1 MPMIRHVFRG
11 ALLAVLFAAAPP
23 LGAQQSLTLQ
33 QTVELAQRQ
42 GLLAQ
47 AAHESLVAARARD
60 RAYGARLLPQVTLG
74 GTVPDY
80 SRAIVPVIQPDGSQ
94 LFTPLQQTT
103 SQLGLNVTQKLP
115 FTGGNLTVSS
125 SLQQFRMSGAQ
136 QIHTWTSVPVTV
148 SLQQGILRPNTIR
161 WDTRAQD
168 LTTEVA
174 ERQYLE
180 SRENVALQAANAF
193 FDLYSAGS
201 ARDNA
206 ERNVAVNDTLY
217 TLNKGRFQVGKIGEN
232 DLLQSELAVLRA
244 RTALDAAN
252 LDYDRALAAFRL
264 AVNLPA
270 GADVR
275 IVVTSDLPRMH
286 IDTAMAVQQALRNSS
301 AIAGLELQDVQA
313 RRAVTEAR
321 LSTGVGATL
330 QASFGFNASGSG
342 PTAAYSNLLQA
353 QQLSLGVQ
361 VPLIQWGAHSDDIQA
376 AQADQARI
384 AATSR
389 VSREQT
395 IQNARFAALQ
405 VTLAAS
411 NLAVSAKAD
420 TVASKRFA
428 VAYQRYVIGKI
439 GVDNLYIA
447 QSDKDQALQQYVLAL
462 RGYWSAYYVLRQ
474 LTLYDFAEDRPI
486 RR

>member
-1 MPMIRHVFRG
+1 MIRHALRG
-11 ALLAVLFAAAPP
+11 GFLAVLFAAAPP

-74 GTVPDY
+74 GTIPDY

-115 FTGGNLTVSS
+115 FTGGNLSVSS

-136 QIHTWTSVPVTV
+136 QIHTWTAVPVTV

-193 FDLYSAGS
+193 FDLYSARS

-275 IVVTSDLPRMH
+275 IVVTSDLPTMH

-313 RRAVTEAR
+313 RRAVTEAK

-361 VPLIQWGAHSDDIQA
+361 VPLIQWGAHSDDVEA
-376 AQADQARI
+376 AQADQSRI

-389 VSREQT
+389 ISREQT

>member
-1 MPMIRHVFRG
+1 MIRHALRG
-11 ALLAVLFAAAPP
+11 GLLAVLFAATPP

-80 SRAIVPVIQPDGSQ
+80 SRAIVPVIQPNGSQ

-136 QIHTWTSVPVTV
+136 QIHTWTAVPVTV

-193 FDLYSAGS
+193 FDLYSARS

-275 IVVTSDLPRMH
+275 IVVTSDLPTMH

-313 RRAVTEAR
+313 RRAVTEAK

-361 VPLIQWGAHSDDIQA
+361 VPLVQWGAHSDDVEA

-389 VSREQT
+389 ISREQT